1 MKVTKVEICNYRS
14 IGEKCIINFDDK
26 STILVG
32 KSNVGKTN
40 ILEAIEFAFND
51 EPLKTEHI
59 CSWNKEETLSVSVF
73 LKVEPKD
80 IPQAEKISSSFAK
93 LKSITVSKY
102 VNGKV
107 EYNTEPDMPSD
118 KWYEPLDEV
127 IDGLS
132 NLRARI
138 RRALRSFNDIS
149 NQLDANDPLKLQFL
163 NLDTFVNKDKKLI
176 AMQTEDEQKLIL
188 NDLLFLLQSLRANLD
203 EDQYS
208 NLNRRSIKISLSY
221 TIQYVI
227 DFIPEVKYNE
237 HISGPLTFE
246 NLSGLL
252 PTIIYLK
259 SDDELEITEEIA
271 IDDIQNT
278 GSDNFMR
285 GLIDLSRIDIGILH
299 EGTGREI
306 ADPLS
311 DANMT
316 IANSLS
322 QYWNQEKLK
331 IILRHETDLSS
342 PDTPK
347 RKIYLDFIG
356 EEGRRSS
363 IFDQSPGTRW
373 FMAFI
378 VEYLANQTDESD
390 TILLLDEL
398 GIMLHAGAQKDLLE
412 RFEGTESR
420 VQFIYT
426 THSPYMI
433 NKNFPLRIRCV
444 EKGDGIN
451 KTKGTYVNQK
461 PYTTSTCIGWEPIR
475 SSIGL
480 PLGASL
486 FVSGINLI
494 VEGIIDQIILSNIIQ
509 VINNLEKG
517 TKFDLN
523 KVSISFAGDYQNLIA
538 LAIFCHRE
546 TNNAK
551 ILLDGDTGAK
561 NREKLLKA
569 KIPDDRIFIMDTIMG
584 KKTIDIEDL
593 FDSAF
598 YHSCV
603 LEAYKELPYLDI
615 YKKLP
620 KTWSEVEKDP
630 AERGITKTDKW
641 GHSKYYTEYFKH
653 TDDDIGGFDK
663 VLVSQ
668 KITGKIITLDE
679 SEQQVIIKP
688 FEKLITKIWEKEPSW
703 F

>member
-1 MKVTKVEICNYRS
+1 MKITKVEICNYKS
-14 IGEKCIINFDDK
+14 IGEKCVIDFDDK
-26 STILVG
+26 STTLVG

-51 EPLKTEHI
+51 KPLKTEHI

-80 IPQAEKISSSFAK
+80 IPQFEKISSSFAK
-93 LKSITVSKY
+93 LKSITVNKY

-107 EYNTEPDMPSD
+107 EYNTEPDIPID
-118 KWYEPLDEV
+118 KWYEPSDEL

-138 RRALRSFNDIS
+138 RRALKGFNNIS

-163 NLDTFVNKDKKLI
+163 DLDTFVNKDKRLQ
-176 AMQTEDEQKLIL
+176 AMQTEDEQKSVL
-188 NDLLFLLQSLRANLD
+188 NDLLLLLNPLRQKLD
-203 EDQYS
+203 QDQYLH
-208 NLNRRSIKISLSY
+208 LNTRSIKMSLSY

-227 DFIPEVKYNE
+227 DFIPEVIYIE
-237 HISGPLTFE
+237 QISGPLTFE
-246 NLSGLL
+246 NLSGLF
-252 PTIIYLK
+252 PTIICLD

-285 GLIDLSRIDIGILH
+285 GLIDLSRIDIGILA

-322 QYWNQEKLK
+322 KYWNQEKLK

-356 EEGRRSS
+356 EEGRRGS

-390 TILLLDEL
+390 TILLLDEP

-412 RFEGTESR
+412 RFEGTDPR
-420 VQFIYT
+420 IQFIYT

-444 EKGDGIN
+444 DKGDGIN
-451 KTKGTYVNQK
+451 TTKGTYVNQK
-461 PYTTSTCIGWEPIR
+461 PYATSSIGWEPIR

-494 VEGIIDQIILSNIIQ
+494 VEGITDQIILSNIIQ

-523 KVSISFAGDYQNLIA
+523 KISISFAGDYRNLIA
-538 LAIFCHRE
+538 LAIFCHQE
-546 TNNAK
+546 TKNAK

-569 KIPDDRIFIMDTIMG
+569 KVPDDRIFIMDTIMG

-603 LEAYKELPYLDI
+603 LEAYKELPHLDI
-615 YKKLP
+615 HKKLP

-630 AERGITKTDKW
+630 TERGITKTDKW
-641 GHSKYYTEYFKH
+641 GHSKYYKEYFSYR
-653 TDDDIGGFDK
+653 DDDTGGFDK

-668 KITGKIITLDE
+668 KVTDKIITLSG
-679 SEQQVIIKP
+679 SEQKEIIKP
-688 FEKLITKIWEKEPSW
+688 FEKLITKIWEKEPCW